1 MFARHV
7 LESQQSPHAAAPL
20 PRGAG
25 CWKLAAGRALSLH
38 PRERSVVEV
47 VDGRVWLTLRGAPGA
62 GQPGRAADVVLQ
74 AGDRL
79 TLVAGQHAVL
89 EAWSP
94 AGASGGAAF
103 DWLLEPE
110 PEAAPAAGWHSS
122 TAHRAQWEGSVV
134 QPLRDL
140 GRALG
145 QGGRAVGWAG
155 AQALGA
161 TGRLAAG
168 LARFALFWIATPR
181 QRRPV

>member
-1 MFARHV
+1 MSASHV
-7 LESQQSPHAAAPL
+7 LESQQSLHAADL
-20 PRGAG
+20 RPRGAG

-38 PRERSVVEV
+38 PLERGVVEV
-47 VDGRVWLTLRGAPGA
+47 VDGRVWLTLRAAPGA

-79 TLVAGQHAVL
+79 AIAAGQHAVL

-94 AGASGGAAF
+94 VEAPVGAAF
-103 DWLLEPE
+103 DWWAEPE
-110 PEAAPAAGWHSS
+110 AEAAPAAGWRS
-122 TAHRAQWEGSVV
+122 AALRAQWEGSVV

-161 TGRLAAG
+161 TGRLVAG

>member
-1 MFARHV
+1 MSASHV
-7 LESQQSPHAAAPL
+7 LESQQSLHAAAPL

-38 PRERSVVEV
+38 PLERGVVEV
-47 VDGRVWLTLRGAPGA
+47 VDGRVWLTLRAAPGA
-62 GQPGRAADVVLQ
+62 GQPGRAADVVLR

-79 TLVAGQHAVL
+79 AIAAGQHAVL

-94 AGASGGAAF
+94 AGAPGGAAF
-103 DWLLEPE
+103 DWWAEPE
-110 PEAAPAAGWHSS
+110 AEAAPAAGWRS
-122 TAHRAQWEGSVV
+122 AALRAQWEGSVV

-161 TGRLAAG
+161 TGRLVAG